1 MAAGGATGVSGI
13 PGVLVIVAATA
24 DGVFPPDAA
33 ERRLFMEKDW
43 WRRGDLERER
53 EVEILFVFSY
63 ECRRI
68 KIALVCNHARDH
80 VNNVIAR
87 IQRRILKYGYFRNE
101 DCPIFRL

>member
-13 PGVLVIVAATA
+13 QGVLVIVAATA

-53 EVEILFVFSY
+53 EKWKLFLCFLMSVE
-63 ECRRI
+63 E
-68 KIALVCNHARDH
+68 
-80 VNNVIAR
+80 
-87 IQRRILKYGYFRNE
+87 LK
-101 DCPIFRL
+101 LL